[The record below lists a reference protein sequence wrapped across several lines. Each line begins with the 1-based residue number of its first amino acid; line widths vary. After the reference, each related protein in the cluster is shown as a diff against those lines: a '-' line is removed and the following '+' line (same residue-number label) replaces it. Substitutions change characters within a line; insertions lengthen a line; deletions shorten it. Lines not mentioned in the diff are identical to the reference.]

1 MLERYRE
8 AAHDLGFDV
17 GAERTGGCADS
28 GFAASMGAATLCG
41 TGPVGGGAH
50 TLDEYVEL
58 DTLVPR
64 AQAAAL
70 TILRLDQTMAT
81 ARTEGNS
88 VSEVRHALSL
98 RRAER
103 EATHVSGGT
112 LSA

>member
-1 MLERYRE
+1 MFERYRA

-17 GAERTGGCADS
+17 GAERTGGCANS
-28 GFAASMGAATLCG
+28 GFAASVGAATLCG

-50 TLDEYVEL
+50 TADEYVEL
-58 DTLVPR
+58 NTLVPR

-70 TILRLDQTMAT
+70 TILRLDQTMAA

-88 VSEVRHALSL
+88 VSEVGHALGL